1 MHVLTRLC
9 VFSTLLMAA
18 SGCSTSKETIIPEN
32 GVPVEDVYFD
42 TVNADGEKKA
52 VGTESYV
59 LKRRATMA
67 ELDKNPYVARN
78 TLSPVY
84 KKLDNP
90 TLYIFSFPY
99 LSDSGRVPVPAYITE
114 FKMFERDEYAM
125 PGELNLDMGGK

>member
-1 MHVLTRLC
+1 
-9 VFSTLLMAA
+9 MAA